1 MRERER
7 EKEKDDENHGGP
19 DWKSLLRMK
28 YIYILSWKIKEI

>member
-1 MRERER
+1 MVKMRERER

-28 YIYILSWKIKEI
+28 YIYIY